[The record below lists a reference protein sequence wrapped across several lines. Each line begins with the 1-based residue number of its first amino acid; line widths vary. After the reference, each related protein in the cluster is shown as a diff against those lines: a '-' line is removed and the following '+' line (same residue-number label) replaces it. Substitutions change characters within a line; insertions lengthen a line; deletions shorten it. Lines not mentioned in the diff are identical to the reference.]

1 MNLADSI
8 GVFLSFVFTIIIF
21 SYLFGDNILFRLAI
35 HIFIGVSSAIVVI
48 VVFYNVIIPQMILP
62 VIQGIRNEQYL
73 FLFPLFLS
81 VLVILKAFPKV
92 SFLGDP
98 VIALL
103 VGIGAATAVGGA
115 VNGTIIP
122 QVMASINI
130 FDDQFMIL
138 RDGLLWKEI
147 FNGAVFLIGLVS
159 TLAFFHFGA
168 KKQDNQQN
176 QRAGWIETVASLGK
190 VYIGITYGVLFAGVI
205 IASLTAL
212 IERTTAVIE
221 PVRWLLNQILL
232 LL

>member
-8 GVFLSFVFTIIIF
+8 GVFLGIVFTIIIF
-21 SYLFGDNILFRLAI
+21 SYLFGDNVLFRLAI

-62 VIQGIRNEQYL
+62 VIGGIRNEQYI

-81 VLVILKAFPKV
+81 VLVVLKAFPKV

-98 VIALL
+98 VIAFL

-130 FDDQFMIL
+130 FDDQFMIQG
-138 RDGLLWKEI
+138 DGFLWKGI

-168 KKQDNQQN
+168 KKQDNLQN
-176 QRAGWIETVASLGK
+176 QRAGWIERVASLGK

-221 PVRWLLNQILL
+221 PIRWLLNQILL